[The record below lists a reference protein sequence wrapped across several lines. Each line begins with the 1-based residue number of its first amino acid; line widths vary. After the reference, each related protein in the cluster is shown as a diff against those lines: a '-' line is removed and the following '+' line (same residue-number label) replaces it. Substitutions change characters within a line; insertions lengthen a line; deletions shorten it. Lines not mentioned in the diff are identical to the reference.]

1 MNCLNIPMKKAM
13 LNLLDENCY
22 IQYPHECIL
31 NSLWCHFNNHPLSC
45 DKHYFERLIP
55 TLRLIANVLL
65 HHPRFTKL
73 KPHPISRSQKSS
85 VAIQNLAFGLRSM
98 PKISSKDVEICCS
111 RTILIFL
118 MKTRRN
124 HIDRAVTFLFLL
136 HSACSQVCFLD
147 LLKTEDVEFF

>member
-1 MNCLNIPMKKAM
+1 MNCLNILMKKAM

-111 RTILIFL
+111 RTIFNLFDENTSKSYRSSCDFFIFATL
-118 MKTRRN
+118 RMFTSL
-124 HIDRAVTFLFLL
+124 LFR
-136 HSACSQVCFLD
+136 FI
-147 LLKTEDVEFF
+147 KN